1 MRHGQPL
8 SLLMIDIDHFKAYN
22 DYYGHLQGDD
32 CLRNVAQC
40 IASSLM
46 RGEDLVARYGGE
58 EFVALLAGSSLG
70 VAAGSAEKIRANLR
84 SLALPQAPTITTPY
98 VTLSIG
104 VAMSIPANLPQ
115 VRLTSAKDLMRPPR
129 SLNYAQAQ
137 DLLNRADR
145 ALYAAKAAGRDCVR
159 LDGLKADEP
168 RLTTAA

>member
-1 MRHGQPL
+1 
-8 SLLMIDIDHFKAYN
+8 MIDIDHFTAYN

-32 CLRNVAQC
+32 CLRKVAQC
-40 IASSLM
+40 IASSLT

-84 SLALPQAPTITTPY
+84 SLALPQAPTIAMPH

-104 VAMSIPANLPQ
+104 VAMSIPAKRPQ
-115 VRLTSAKDLMRPPR
+115 VRLTPVTGLTRPPR

-137 DLLNRADR
+137 DLLNRADQ

-168 RLTTAA
+168 RLTAAA